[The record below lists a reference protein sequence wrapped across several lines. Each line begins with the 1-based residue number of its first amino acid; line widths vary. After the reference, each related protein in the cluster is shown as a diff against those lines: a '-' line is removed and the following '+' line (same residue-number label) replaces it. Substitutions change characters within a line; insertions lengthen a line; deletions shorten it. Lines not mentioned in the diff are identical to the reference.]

1 MSVIHLTPE
10 PLPPRTFTDAEAA
23 VDYLTEIYDRNTDF
37 LCRAFD
43 RYLAGELS
51 TPTQSAAGTADQ
63 AVQKIRAL
71 YPEVSFVNPS
81 YADVDSRL
89 SYGYVIQPGEYSTT
103 ITRPGLYRRYLIDQ
117 LTLLMANHGQPM
129 TVGESTIPIPV
140 HFALNPQTSFHPS
153 SEGVQVAGMRDIF
166 DVPDIEHV
174 NDYIVNGTY
183 EPTEDLPI
191 PLAPFPAQRID
202 YSLHRL
208 LHYSATSP
216 EHFQNFVLFTN
227 YQFYVEEFCRL
238 AHELMAAGDSAYT
251 AFVEPGDVYTPSGE
265 SAPASGT
272 PPERAPQMPAY
283 HLVSGR
289 NRGITL
295 INIGVGPSNAK
306 TITDHVAVLR
316 PHAWLMLGHCA
327 GLRNSQ
333 QLGDYVLAHAYVRED
348 HVLDND
354 IPVWVPIPALAEI
367 QQALE
372 SAVAETTG
380 LDGFD
385 LKKVMRTGT
394 VASIDNRNWELQ
406 DHREPVRRLSQSR
419 AIALDME
426 SATIAAN
433 GFRLRVPYGTLLC
446 ISDKPLQGELKLPG
460 MASRFYQQQVA
471 QHLQIGILALQKL
484 AAMDTEKLHSRK
496 LRSFFETAF
505 Q

>member
-1 MSVIHLTPE
+1 MSEALLTPDPVPDRSFE
-10 PLPPRTFTDAEAA
+10 DATQA
-23 VDYLTEIYDRNTDF
+23 VDYLTEIYERNTLF
-37 LCRAFD
+37 LRNAFEK
-43 RYLAGELS
+43 YLAGATEQDNA
-51 TPTQSAAGTADQ
+51 PK
-63 AVQKIRAL
+63 VRAC
-71 YPEVSFVNPS
+71 YPEVRFTNPN
-81 YADVDSRL
+81 YADVDSRQ
-89 SYGYVIQPGEYSTT
+89 SYGYVIQPGQYSTT
-103 ITRPGLYRRYLIDQ
+103 ITRPKLFRRYLIDQ
-117 LTLLMANHGQPM
+117 LSLLMLNHKQPM
-129 TVGESTIPIPV
+129 IVGESAIPIPV
-140 HFALNPQTSFHPS
+140 HFALDPSASFQS
-153 SEGVQVAGMRDIF
+153 NADSGLTGNMRDAF
-166 DVPDIEHV
+166 DIPDIAHV

-183 EPTEDLPI
+183 EPTAELPI
-191 PLAPFPAQRID
+191 PLAPFPAQRVD

-208 LHYSATSP
+208 LHYSATAP

-227 YQFYVEEFCRL
+227 YQFYVDEFCRH
-238 AHELMAAGDSAYT
+238 ARTLMADGDQAYS
-251 AFVEPGDVYTPSGE
+251 AFVEPGDVITYSGDPEPSSGQ
-265 SAPASGT
+265 APD
-272 PPERAPQMPAY
+272 RAPQMPAY
-283 HLVSGR
+283 HLLSER

-348 HVLDND
+348 HVLDSD

-372 SAVAETTG
+372 GAVAEITG
-380 LDGFD
+380 LTGFD
-385 LKKVMRTGT
+385 LKKIMRTGT

-406 DHREPVRRLSQSR
+406 DQREPVRRLSQSR

-426 SATIAAN
+426 SGTIAAN

-446 ISDKPLQGELKLPG
+446 VSDKPLQGDLKLPG
-460 MASRFYQQQVA
+460 MASRFYQQQVS
-471 QHLQIGILALQKL
+471 QHLQIGLLTLKKL
-484 AAMDTEKLHSRK
+484 AAMETEKLHSRK